1 MAISYLPA
9 IKVKEPIIACFP
21 EWKPPP
27 GERNRK
33 LLDEGFISQAREE
46 RLQELWVQKLK
57 RELNDIDAPVLGKPG
72 PRRGS

>member
-1 MAISYLPA
+1 MPRGKLDSARGP
-9 IKVKEPIIACFP
+9 VEPSLGV
-21 EWKPPP
+21 WS
-27 GERNRK
+27 GNRK

-57 RELNDIDAPVLGKPG
+57 RELKDIDAPVLGKPG